1 MTLGLNEGNIGR
13 LQLEITNYCNAFCS
27 QCERNYMIELQNET
41 PEERKEFTIDYDVTL
56 NNSYLSIED
65 IKKTF
70 LPDRW
75 KHLDEIVLCGNVDE
89 PVINPDVI
97 EIIKYFY
104 HLDNKEKDIWVHVNG
119 GSRNESFWSELG
131 ELSKELN
138 NRLTVIFGIDG
149 DEETN
154 HLYRKNV
161 DWKTLQK
168 NWRAYISAGGK
179 AGWQFIVFKW
189 NQHQIDDIKKLSES
203 EGFERFGIIKSTRNR
218 EVDNEIDEIVL
229 PEGYKTVKERD
240 KLL

>member
-1 MTLGLNEGNIGR
+1 MWANEGNIGR
-13 LQLEITNYCNAFCS
+13 LQLEITNYCNAACP
-27 QCERNYMIELQNET
+27 QCERNYMIQLQNENDEARREWNT
-41 PEERKEFTIDYDVTL
+41 VDYDVEL
-56 NNSYLSIED
+56 NNTYLSIGD

-75 KHLDEIVLCGNVDE
+75 THLDEIVFCGNVDE

-104 HLDNKEKDIWVHVNG
+104 NLDNKDKDIWVHVNG
-119 GSRNESFWSELG
+119 GSRNESFWNELG

-154 HLYRKNV
+154 HLYRRNV
-161 DWKTLQK
+161 DWKTLQR
-168 NWRAYISAGGK
+168 NWRAYISAGGR
-179 AGWQFIVFKW
+179 AAWQFIIFKW

-203 EGFERFGIIKSTRNR
+203 EGFARFGIIESFRN
-218 EVDNEIDEIVL
+218 DDPNYKIDEIVL
-229 PEGYKTVKERD
+229 PEGYETLDRT
-240 KLL
+240 

>member
-1 MTLGLNEGNIGR
+1 MIWANEGNIGR

-27 QCERNYMIELQNET
+27 QCERNYMITLQNET
-41 PEERKEFTIDYDVTL
+41 SEERRDFTLDYDIEL
-56 NNSYLSIED
+56 NNTYLSIAD

-70 LPDRW
+70 LPNKW
-75 KHLDEIVLCGNVDE
+75 THLDEIVLCGNVDE

-104 HLDNKEKDIWVHVNG
+104 YLDNKEKNIWVHVNG

-131 ELSKELN
+131 KLSKELN
-138 NRLTVIFGIDG
+138 NRLTVVFGIDG

-168 NWRAYISAGGK
+168 NWRAYISSGGR

-189 NQHQIDDIKKLSES
+189 NQHQIADIKKLSEA
-203 EGFERFGIIKSTRNR
+203 EKFERFVVIKSFRNTNP
-218 EVDNEIDEIVL
+218 ENEIDEIVL
-229 PEGYKTVKERD
+229 PSGYEGVTA
-240 KLL
+240 

>member
-1 MTLGLNEGNIGR
+1 MWANEGNIGR
-13 LQLEITNYCNAFCS
+13 LQLEITNYCNAACP
-27 QCERNYMIELQNET
+27 QCERNYMIQLQNENDEARREWNT
-41 PEERKEFTIDYDVTL
+41 VDYDVEL
-56 NNSYLSIED
+56 NNKYLSIGD

-75 KHLDEIVLCGNVDE
+75 THLDEIVFCGNVDE

-104 HLDNKEKDIWVHVNG
+104 HLDNKDKDIWVHVNG

-131 ELSKELN
+131 KLSKELN

-154 HLYRKNV
+154 HLYRRNV
-161 DWKTLQK
+161 DWKTLQR
-168 NWRAYISAGGK
+168 NWRAYILAGGR
-179 AGWQFIVFKW
+179 AAWQFIIFKW

-203 EGFERFGIIKSTRNR
+203 EGFARFGIIESFRN
-218 EVDNEIDEIVL
+218 DDPNYKIDEIVL
-229 PEGYKTVKERD
+229 PEGYETLDRT
-240 KLL
+240 

>member
-1 MTLGLNEGNIGR
+1 MTLMHERNVGR

-41 PEERKEFTIDYDVTL
+41 SEERREFTLDYDIEL
-56 NNSYLSIED
+56 NNTFLSIAD

-70 LPDRW
+70 LPNKW
-75 KHLDEIVLCGNVDE
+75 THLDEIVLCGNIDE

-104 HLDNKEKDIWVHVNG
+104 YLDNKEKDIWVHVNG

-138 NRLTVIFGIDG
+138 NRLVVVFGIDG

-161 DWKTLQK
+161 NWKTLQK
-168 NWRAYISAGGK
+168 NWRAYISSGGR

-189 NQHQIDDIKKLSES
+189 NQHQIADIKKLSEA
-203 EGFERFGIIKSTRNR
+203 EKFERFVVIKSFRNTNP
-218 EVDNEIDEIVL
+218 ENEIDEIVL
-229 PEGYKTVKERD
+229 PAGYEGVTA
-240 KLL
+240 

>member
-1 MTLGLNEGNIGR
+1 MKWSTEDNIGR
-13 LQLEITNYCNAFCS
+13 LQLEITNYCNAFCP
-27 QCERNYMIELQNET
+27 QCERNHLIELQNET
-41 PEERKEFTIDYDVTL
+41 SEERRKFTLDYDIEL
-56 NNSYLSIED
+56 NNSYLSIAD

-75 KHLDEIVLCGNVDE
+75 KHLDEIVLCGNIDE

-104 HLDNKEKDIWVHVNG
+104 YLDNKEKDVWVHVNG
-119 GSRNESFWSELG
+119 GSRSESFWSELG

-154 HLYRKNV
+154 HLYRRNV

-168 NWRAYISAGGK
+168 NWRAYISAGGR
-179 AGWQFIVFKW
+179 AAWQFIVFKW

-203 EGFERFGIIKSTRNR
+203 EGFERFGIIKSFRNKDA
-218 EVDNEIDEIVL
+218 DNEIDEIVL
-229 PEGYKTVKERD
+229 PEGYERIDKTT
-240 KLL
+240 

>member
-1 MTLGLNEGNIGR
+1 MWANEGNIGR
-13 LQLEITNYCNAFCS
+13 LQLEITNYCNAACP
-27 QCERNYMIELQNET
+27 QCERNYMIQLQNENDEARREWNT
-41 PEERKEFTIDYDVTL
+41 VDYDVEL
-56 NNSYLSIED
+56 NNTYLSIGD

-75 KHLDEIVLCGNVDE
+75 THLDEIVFCGNVDE

-104 HLDNKEKDIWVHVNG
+104 HLDNKDKDIWVHVNG

-131 ELSKELN
+131 KLSKELN

-154 HLYRKNV
+154 HLYRRNV
-161 DWKTLQK
+161 DWKTLQR
-168 NWRAYISAGGK
+168 NWRAYILAGGR
-179 AGWQFIVFKW
+179 AAWQFIIFKW

-203 EGFERFGIIKSTRNR
+203 EGFARFGIIESFRN
-218 EVDNEIDEIVL
+218 DDPNYKIDEIVL
-229 PEGYKTVKERD
+229 PEGYETLDRT
-240 KLL
+240 

>member
-1 MTLGLNEGNIGR
+1 
-13 LQLEITNYCNAFCS
+13 
-27 QCERNYMIELQNET
+27 MIELQNET
-41 PEERKEFTIDYDVTL
+41 PKERKEFTIDYDVDL

-75 KHLDEIVLCGNVDE
+75 THLDEIVFCGNVDE

-97 EIIKYFY
+97 DIIKYFY
-104 HLDNKEKDIWVHVNG
+104 HLDNKDKDIWVHVNG
-119 GSRNESFWSELG
+119 GSRNESFWNELG

-138 NRLTVIFGIDG
+138 NRLTVVFGIDG

-168 NWRAYISAGGK
+168 NWRAYISGGGR
-179 AGWQFIVFKW
+179 AAWQFIVFKW
-189 NQHQIDDIKKLSES
+189 NQHQINDIKKLSES
-203 EGFERFGIIKSTRNR
+203 EGFARFGIIESFRNKDA
-218 EVDNEIDEIVL
+218 ENKIDEIVL
-229 PEGYKTVKERD
+229 PEGYETLDRT
-240 KLL
+240 

>member
-1 MTLGLNEGNIGR
+1 MIWAKEGNIGR

-41 PEERKEFTIDYDVTL
+41 SEERRDFTLDYDIEL
-56 NNSYLSIED
+56 NNTYLSIED

-70 LPDRW
+70 LPNKW
-75 KHLDEIVLCGNVDE
+75 THLDEIVLCGNVDE

-104 HLDNKEKDIWVHVNG
+104 YLDNKEKDIWVHVNG
-119 GSRNESFWSELG
+119 GSRSESFWSELG

-138 NRLTVIFGIDG
+138 NRLTVVFGIDG

-161 DWKTLQK
+161 NWKTLQK
-168 NWRAYISAGGK
+168 NWRAYISSGGR

-189 NQHQIDDIKKLSES
+189 NQHQIADIKKLSEA
-203 EGFERFGIIKSTRNR
+203 EKFERFVVIKSFRNTNP
-218 EVDNEIDEIVL
+218 ENEIDEIVL
-229 PEGYKTVKERD
+229 PAGYEGVTA
-240 KLL
+240 

>member
-1 MTLGLNEGNIGR
+1 MTLINERNVGR

-41 PEERKEFTIDYDVTL
+41 SEELKEFTIDYDIEL
-56 NNSYLSIED
+56 NNTFLSIED

-70 LPDRW
+70 LPNKW
-75 KHLDEIVLCGNVDE
+75 THLDEIVLCGNVDE

-104 HLDNKEKDIWVHVNG
+104 YLDNKEKDIWVHVNG
-119 GSRNESFWSELG
+119 GSRSESFWSELG
-131 ELSKELN
+131 KLSKELN
-138 NRLTVIFGIDG
+138 NRLVVVFGIDG

-161 DWKTLQK
+161 NWKTLQK
-168 NWRAYISAGGK
+168 NWRAYISSGGR

-189 NQHQIDDIKKLSES
+189 NQHQIADIKKLSEA
-203 EGFERFGIIKSTRNR
+203 EKFERFVIIKSFRNTNP
-218 EVDNEIDEIVL
+218 ENEIDEIVL
-229 PEGYKTVKERD
+229 PSGYEGVTA
-240 KLL
+240 

>member
-1 MTLGLNEGNIGR
+1 MIWAKEGNIGR

-41 PEERKEFTIDYDVTL
+41 SEEIKEFTIDYDIEL
-56 NNSYLSIED
+56 NNTFLSIED

-70 LPDRW
+70 LPNKW
-75 KHLDEIVLCGNVDE
+75 THLDEIVLCGNVDE

-104 HLDNKEKDIWVHVNG
+104 YLDNKEKDIWVHVNG
-119 GSRNESFWSELG
+119 GSRSESFWSELG

-138 NRLTVIFGIDG
+138 NRLTVVFGIDG

-154 HLYRKNV
+154 HLYRRNV

-168 NWRAYISAGGK
+168 NWRAYISSGGR

-189 NQHQIDDIKKLSES
+189 NQHQIADIKKLSEA
-203 EGFERFGIIKSTRNR
+203 EKFERFVVIKSFRNTNP
-218 EVDNEIDEIVL
+218 ENEIDEIVL
-229 PEGYKTVKERD
+229 PSGYEGVTA
-240 KLL
+240 

>member
-1 MTLGLNEGNIGR
+1 MMWANEGNIGR
-13 LQLEITNYCNAFCS
+13 LQLEITNYCNAACP
-27 QCERNYMIELQNET
+27 QCERNYMIQLQNENDEARREWNT
-41 PEERKEFTIDYDVTL
+41 VDYDVEL
-56 NNSYLSIED
+56 NNKYLSIGD

-75 KHLDEIVLCGNVDE
+75 THLDEIVFCGNVDE

-104 HLDNKEKDIWVHVNG
+104 NLDNKDKDIWVHVNG
-119 GSRNESFWSELG
+119 GSRNESFWNELG

-154 HLYRKNV
+154 HLYRRNV
-161 DWKTLQK
+161 DWKTLQR
-168 NWRAYISAGGK
+168 NWRAYISAGGR
-179 AGWQFIVFKW
+179 AAWQFIIFKW

-203 EGFERFGIIKSTRNR
+203 EGFARFGIIESFRN
-218 EVDNEIDEIVL
+218 DDPNYKIDEIVL
-229 PEGYKTVKERD
+229 PEGYETLDRT
-240 KLL
+240 

>member
-1 MTLGLNEGNIGR
+1 MIWAKEGNIGR

-41 PEERKEFTIDYDVTL
+41 SEERRDFTLDYDIEL
-56 NNSYLSIED
+56 NNTFLSIAD

-70 LPDRW
+70 LPNKW
-75 KHLDEIVLCGNVDE
+75 THLDEIVLCGNVDE

-104 HLDNKEKDIWVHVNG
+104 YLDNKEKDIWVHVNG
-119 GSRNESFWSELG
+119 GSRSESFWSELG
-131 ELSKELN
+131 KLSKELN

-168 NWRAYISAGGK
+168 NWRAYISSGGR

-189 NQHQIDDIKKLSES
+189 NQHQIADIKKLSEA
-203 EGFERFGIIKSTRNR
+203 EKFERFVIIKSFRNTNP
-218 EVDNEIDEIVL
+218 ENEIDEIVL
-229 PEGYKTVKERD
+229 PSGYEGVTA
-240 KLL
+240 

>member
-1 MTLGLNEGNIGR
+1 MMWANEGNIGR
-13 LQLEITNYCNAFCS
+13 LQLEITNYCNAACP
-27 QCERNYMIELQNET
+27 QCERNYMIQLQNENDEARREWNT
-41 PEERKEFTIDYDVTL
+41 VDYDVEL
-56 NNSYLSIED
+56 NNKYLSIGD

-75 KHLDEIVLCGNVDE
+75 THLDEIVFCGNVDE

-104 HLDNKEKDIWVHVNG
+104 HLDNKDKDIWVHVNG

-131 ELSKELN
+131 KLSKELN

-154 HLYRKNV
+154 HLYRRNV
-161 DWKTLQK
+161 DWKTLQR
-168 NWRAYISAGGK
+168 NWRAYISAGGR
-179 AGWQFIVFKW
+179 AAWQFIIFKW

-203 EGFERFGIIKSTRNR
+203 EGFVRFGIIESFRN
-218 EVDNEIDEIVL
+218 DDPNYKIDEIVL
-229 PEGYKTVKERD
+229 PEGYETLDRT
-240 KLL
+240 

>member
-1 MTLGLNEGNIGR
+1 MMWANEGNIGR
-13 LQLEITNYCNAFCS
+13 LQLEITNYCNAACP
-27 QCERNYMIELQNET
+27 QCERNYMIQLQNENDEARREWNT
-41 PEERKEFTIDYDVTL
+41 VDYDVEL
-56 NNSYLSIED
+56 NNTYLSIAD

-75 KHLDEIVLCGNVDE
+75 THLDEIVFCGNVDE

-104 HLDNKEKDIWVHVNG
+104 NLDNKDKDIWVHVNG
-119 GSRNESFWSELG
+119 GSRNESFWNELG

-154 HLYRKNV
+154 HLYRRNV
-161 DWKTLQK
+161 DWKTLQR
-168 NWRAYISAGGK
+168 NWRAYISAGGR
-179 AGWQFIVFKW
+179 AAWQFIIFKW

-203 EGFERFGIIKSTRNR
+203 EGFARFGIIESFRN
-218 EVDNEIDEIVL
+218 DDPNYKIDEIVL
-229 PEGYKTVKERD
+229 PEGYETLDRT
-240 KLL
+240 

>member
-1 MTLGLNEGNIGR
+1 
-13 LQLEITNYCNAFCS
+13 
-27 QCERNYMIELQNET
+27 MIELQNET
-41 PEERKEFTIDYDVTL
+41 PEERREFTLDYDIEL
-56 NNSYLSIED
+56 NNTYLSIAD

-70 LPDRW
+70 LPNKW
-75 KHLDEIVLCGNVDE
+75 THLDEIVLCGNVDE

-104 HLDNKEKDIWVHVNG
+104 YLDNKEKNIWVHVNG

-131 ELSKELN
+131 KLSKELN
-138 NRLTVIFGIDG
+138 NRLTVVFGIDG

-168 NWRAYISAGGK
+168 NWRAYISSGGR

-189 NQHQIDDIKKLSES
+189 NQHQIADIKKLSEA
-203 EGFERFGIIKSTRNR
+203 EKFERFVVIKSFRNTNP
-218 EVDNEIDEIVL
+218 ENEIDEIVL
-229 PEGYKTVKERD
+229 PAGYEGVTA
-240 KLL
+240 

>member
-1 MTLGLNEGNIGR
+1 MIWAKEGNIGR

-41 PEERKEFTIDYDVTL
+41 PEERKEFTIDYDIEL
-56 NNSYLSIED
+56 NNTFLSIAD

-70 LPDRW
+70 LPNKW
-75 KHLDEIVLCGNVDE
+75 THLDEIVLCGNVDE

-104 HLDNKEKDIWVHVNG
+104 YLDNKEKDIWVHVNG
-119 GSRNESFWSELG
+119 GSRSESFWSELG

-138 NRLTVIFGIDG
+138 NRLTVVFGIDG

-161 DWKTLQK
+161 NWKTLQK
-168 NWRAYISAGGK
+168 NWRAYISSGGR

-189 NQHQIDDIKKLSES
+189 NQHQIADIKKLSEA
-203 EGFERFGIIKSTRNR
+203 EKFERFVVIKSFRNTNP
-218 EVDNEIDEIVL
+218 ENEIDEIVL
-229 PEGYKTVKERD
+229 PAGYEGVTA
-240 KLL
+240 

>member
-1 MTLGLNEGNIGR
+1 MIWANEGNIGR

-41 PEERKEFTIDYDVTL
+41 PEERREFTLDYDIEL
-56 NNSYLSIED
+56 NNTYLSIAD

-70 LPDRW
+70 LPNKW
-75 KHLDEIVLCGNVDE
+75 THLDEIVLCGNVDE

-138 NRLTVIFGIDG
+138 NRLTVVFGIDG

-168 NWRAYISAGGK
+168 NWRAYISSGGR

-189 NQHQIDDIKKLSES
+189 NQHQIADIKKLSEA
-203 EGFERFGIIKSTRNR
+203 EKFEKFVVIKSFRNTNPEN
-218 EVDNEIDEIVL
+218 EVDEIVL
-229 PEGYKTVKERD
+229 PSGYEGVTA
-240 KLL
+240 

>member
-1 MTLGLNEGNIGR
+1 MIWAKEGNIGR

-41 PEERKEFTIDYDVTL
+41 SEERKDFTLDYDIEL
-56 NNSYLSIED
+56 NNTFLSIAD

-70 LPDRW
+70 LPNKW
-75 KHLDEIVLCGNVDE
+75 THLDEIVLCGNVDE

-104 HLDNKEKDIWVHVNG
+104 YLDNKEKNIWVHVNG

-131 ELSKELN
+131 KLSKELN
-138 NRLTVIFGIDG
+138 NRLTVVFGIDG

-168 NWRAYISAGGK
+168 NWRAYISSGGR

-189 NQHQIDDIKKLSES
+189 NQHQIADIKKLSEA
-203 EGFERFGIIKSTRNR
+203 EKFERFVVIKSFRNTNP
-218 EVDNEIDEIVL
+218 ENEIDEIVL
-229 PEGYKTVKERD
+229 PAGYEGVTA
-240 KLL
+240 

>member
-1 MTLGLNEGNIGR
+1 MALFNQHNVGR
-13 LQLEITNYCNAFCS
+13 LQLEITNYCNAFCP
-27 QCERNYMIELQNET
+27 QCERSYLLKLQNEKT
-41 PEERKEFTIDYDVTL
+41 EERDAFTLDYDVEL
-56 NNSYLSIED
+56 NNTYLSVAD

-75 KHLDEIVLCGNVDE
+75 THLDEIVLCGNLDE

-138 NRLTVIFGIDG
+138 NRLVVVFGIDG
-149 DEETN
+149 DEKTN

-161 DWKTLQK
+161 DWKTLQN
-168 NWRAYISAGGK
+168 NWRAYISSGGK
-179 AGWQFIVFKW
+179 AMWQFIVFKW
-189 NQHQIDDIKKLSES
+189 NQHQISDIKKLSED
-203 EGFERFGIIKSTRNR
+203 ENFDRFVVIKSFRNT
-218 EVDNEIDEIVL
+218 DPANQIDEIVL
-229 PEGYKTVKERD
+229 PEGYVGIEG
-240 KLL
+240 LV

>member
-1 MTLGLNEGNIGR
+1 MMWANEGNIGR
-13 LQLEITNYCNAFCS
+13 LQLEITNYCNAACP
-27 QCERNYMIELQNET
+27 QCERNYMIQLQNENDEARREWNT
-41 PEERKEFTIDYDVTL
+41 VDYDVEL
-56 NNSYLSIED
+56 NNTYLSIGD

-75 KHLDEIVLCGNVDE
+75 THLDEIVFCGNVDE

-104 HLDNKEKDIWVHVNG
+104 NLDNKDKDIWVHVNG
-119 GSRNESFWSELG
+119 GSRNESFWNELG

-154 HLYRKNV
+154 HLYRRNV
-161 DWKTLQK
+161 DWKTLQR
-168 NWRAYISAGGK
+168 NWRAYISAGGR
-179 AGWQFIVFKW
+179 AAWQFIIFKW

-203 EGFERFGIIKSTRNR
+203 EGFARFGIIESFRN
-218 EVDNEIDEIVL
+218 DDPNYKIDEIVL
-229 PEGYKTVKERD
+229 PEGYETLDRT
-240 KLL
+240 

>member
-1 MTLGLNEGNIGR
+1 MIWANEGNIGR

-41 PEERKEFTIDYDVTL
+41 SEERREFTLDYDIEL
-56 NNSYLSIED
+56 NNTYLSIAD

-70 LPDRW
+70 LPNKW
-75 KHLDEIVLCGNVDE
+75 THLNEIVLCGNLDE
-89 PVINPDVI
+89 PVINPDII

-104 HLDNKEKDIWVHVNG
+104 YLDNKEKDIWVHVNG

-131 ELSKELN
+131 KLSKELN
-138 NRLTVIFGIDG
+138 NRLVVVFGIDG

-161 DWKTLQK
+161 NWKTLQK
-168 NWRAYISAGGK
+168 NWRAYISSGGR

-189 NQHQIDDIKKLSES
+189 NQHQIADIKKLSEA
-203 EGFERFGIIKSTRNR
+203 EKFERFVIIKSFRNTNP
-218 EVDNEIDEIVL
+218 ENEIDEIVL
-229 PEGYKTVKERD
+229 PAGYEGVTA
-240 KLL
+240 

>member
-1 MTLGLNEGNIGR
+1 MIWAKEGNIGR

-41 PEERKEFTIDYDVTL
+41 SEERRDFTLDYDIEL
-56 NNSYLSIED
+56 NNTFLSIAD

-70 LPDRW
+70 LPNKW
-75 KHLDEIVLCGNVDE
+75 THLDEIVLCGNVDE

-104 HLDNKEKDIWVHVNG
+104 YLDNKEKNIWVHVNG

-131 ELSKELN
+131 KLSKELN
-138 NRLTVIFGIDG
+138 NRLTVVFGIDG

-168 NWRAYISAGGK
+168 NWRAYISSGGR

-189 NQHQIDDIKKLSES
+189 NQHQIADIKKLSEA
-203 EGFERFGIIKSTRNR
+203 EKFERFVVIKSFRNTNP
-218 EVDNEIDEIVL
+218 ENEIDEIVL
-229 PEGYKTVKERD
+229 PSGYEGVTA
-240 KLL
+240 

>member
-1 MTLGLNEGNIGR
+1 MMWANEGNIGR
-13 LQLEITNYCNAFCS
+13 LQLEITNYCNAACP
-27 QCERNYMIELQNET
+27 QCERNYMIQLQNENDEARREWNT
-41 PEERKEFTIDYDVTL
+41 VDYDVEL
-56 NNSYLSIED
+56 NNTYLSIGD

-75 KHLDEIVLCGNVDE
+75 THLDEIVFCGNVDE

-104 HLDNKEKDIWVHVNG
+104 NLDNKDKDIWVHVNG
-119 GSRNESFWSELG
+119 GSRNESFWNELG

-154 HLYRKNV
+154 HLYRRNV
-161 DWKTLQK
+161 DWKTLQR
-168 NWRAYISAGGK
+168 NWRAYILAGGR
-179 AGWQFIVFKW
+179 AAWQFIIFKW

-203 EGFERFGIIKSTRNR
+203 EGFARFGIIESFRN
-218 EVDNEIDEIVL
+218 DDPNYKIDEIVL
-229 PEGYKTVKERD
+229 PEGYETLDRT
-240 KLL
+240 